1 MSEAETSCEDAPE
14 AGGVAVVEVIVI
26 EIIDLEEHAK
36 SGKKPPR
43 ARRYR
48 IRIDKEY
55 KEVEAP
61 GLTGRQ
67 ILHLVGKTP
76 RATCSRRSSTA
87 GGSSPSRPTNTSTSP
102 RTASSGSRRSPS
114 IRRRVEACGI
124 NSSSPKGTREE
135 SRPAACPGR
144 RSSRAGRDGSLSTT
158 FRCRSGTTT

>member
-14 AGGVAVVEVIVI
+14 DGGVAVIEIIVI
-26 EIIDLEEHAK
+26 EIVDLEESAK

-48 IRIDKEY
+48 IRIDKGY

-76 RATCSRRSSTA
+76 EGYLLSQKFH
-87 GGSSPSRPTNTSTSP
+87 GG
-102 RTASSGSRRSPS
+102 
-114 IRRRVEACGI
+114 RVEPIKADQFVDF
-124 NSSSPKGTREE
+124 T
-135 SRPAACPGR
+135 APGVER
-144 RSSRAGRDGSLSTT
+144 FQTLALDPTEG
-158 FRCRSGTTT
+158 